1 MMATR
6 DARRRAVKALRSL
19 FFCLAA
25 AAGCFSDS
33 GVKRSVYMTG
43 RFFVVLF
50 AVLFVVA
57 EVMDLVA

>member
-1 MMATR
+1 M
-6 DARRRAVKALRSL
+6 KALRSL

-33 GVKRSVYMTG
+33 GVKKSVYMTG
-43 RFFVVLF
+43 RFLVVVFTVLF
-50 AVLFVVA
+50 LVA